1 MKRDPAVPMSPSYP
15 PDHSSILTTA
25 APETQRSGGRCS
37 DPHGRVLAPCQQ
49 LKPGFTLVEL
59 IMVLSVLVVLFS
71 LTLPGIQ
78 RWQKALPLEQAI
90 STLQLQL
97 QETRLAAIRSG
108 QPWQLILP
116 AAGLPGRRCP
126 ANAHL
131 DGARTTTFQL
141 PPGILCQI
149 NSPSGPS
156 SASPSSASVSASPS
170 SASAHADSSVRSITF
185 QPDGTVT
192 PRILCLITAD
202 RQQAMLRIERLTGL
216 ATVESTPGPVSP
228 SRQSQIGRTATR
240 RRAPGGTSG
249 DS

>member
-37 DPHGRVLAPCQQ
+37 DPHGRVLALCQQ
-49 LKPGFTLVEL
+49 LQPGFTLVEL
-59 IMVLSVLVVLFS
+59 ILVLSVLVVLFS

-131 DGARTTTFQL
+131 DGAPTTTFQL

-149 NSPSGPS
+149 NSPS
-156 SASPSSASVSASPS
+156 SPSSASPS

-216 ATVESTPGPVSP
+216 ATVESPPGPVSP